1 VLRAVWVLLIG
12 GVAWAAPQWTAY
24 CNERFGFCVQRP
36 AFLTPQPPPENG
48 DGMEFRQGGIRF
60 IAFGSQKVFSLPK
73 TYELAQKGVRVT
85 YKQLRPD
92 FFVVS
97 GYKGSFVVYHH
108 TRVMGDAYVTLYFEY
123 PASQKAAYDPLIKPT
138 VDSLKPR
145 R

>member
-1 VLRAVWVLLIG
+1 MRQALLALLIG
-12 GVAWAAPQWTAY
+12 CAAWAAPQWTTY

-48 DGMEFRQGGIRF
+48 DGQEFRRGGARF
-60 IAFGSQKVFSLPK
+60 IAFGSLQVLSLQE
-73 TYELAQKGVRVT
+73 TYGLAQKGLRVT

-97 GYKGSFVVYHH
+97 GYKGSIVVYQH

-123 PASQKAAYDPLIKPT
+123 PASQKATYDALIKPT
-138 VDSLKPR
+138 LDSLKPR